1 MSRLTAPFIG
11 VALVAGAFW
20 ITTQSYQKNF
30 AGPALDETQQAELG
44 IQLIEFPRQ
53 VPPIERLEQGQWQL
67 ISLQPSICDAMCQGS
82 MVQQAAS
89 GIHVV
94 PPTQAAYTDLEQV
107 ISAEN
112 YIAHQGKALLL
123 NKEGRFAG
131 SLLPPYNKERVSAAL
146 QALNQGR

>member
-1 MSRLTAPFIG
+1 MSRLTASFIG

-20 ITTQSYQKNF
+20 VATQSYQKNF
-30 AGPALDETQQAELG
+30 SGPVLDEARQAQLG

-67 ISLQPSICDAMCQGS
+67 ISLQPSLCDAVCQGQ
-82 MVQQAAS
+82 MAQQAAA

-94 PPTQAAYTDLEQV
+94 PPHQAAYQDLEQV
-107 ISAEN
+107 TSAEN
-112 YIAHQGKALLL
+112 YIGHQGHALLL

-131 SLLPPYNKERVSAAL
+131 SLLPPYTKARVNAAL
-146 QALNQGR
+146 DALNR

>member
-20 ITTQSYQKNF
+20 VATQSYQKNF
-30 AGPALDETQQAELG
+30 AGPALDEAKQAELG

-67 ISLQPSICDAMCQGS
+67 ISLQPSICDAVCQGS
-82 MVQQAAS
+82 MVQQAAA

-94 PPTQAAYTDLEQV
+94 PATQAAYTDLEQV
-107 ISAEN
+107 TSAEN
-112 YIAHQGKALLL
+112 YAAHQGKALLL

-131 SLLPPYNKERVSAAL
+131 SLIPPYNKERVAAAL
-146 QALNQGR
+146 DALNH

>member
-1 MSRLTAPFIG
+1 MSRLSAPFIG

-20 ITTQSYQKNF
+20 VATQSYQKNF
-30 AGPALDETQQAELG
+30 SGPVLDEAKQAELG

-67 ISLQPSICDAMCQGS
+67 ISLQPNLCDAVCQGS
-82 MVQQAAS
+82 MAQQAAA

-94 PPTQAAYTDLEQV
+94 PPHQAVYQDLEQV
-107 ISAEN
+107 TSAEN
-112 YIAHQGKALLL
+112 YSSHQGHALLL

-146 QALNQGR
+146 KALNR